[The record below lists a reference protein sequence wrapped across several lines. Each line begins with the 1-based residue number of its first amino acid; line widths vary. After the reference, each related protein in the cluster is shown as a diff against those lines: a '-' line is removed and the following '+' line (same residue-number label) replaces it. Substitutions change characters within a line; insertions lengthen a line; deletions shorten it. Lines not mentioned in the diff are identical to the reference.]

1 MSDFSLTWP
10 SQTEIPAL
18 IYLLKW
24 PSTNAFLGMG
34 MSQST
39 LGNEVTNA
47 ELAENP
53 FEQKMIFGITTTPSH
68 S

>member
-1 MSDFSLTWP
+1 
-10 SQTEIPAL
+10 
-18 IYLLKW
+18 
-24 PSTNAFLGMG
+24 MG